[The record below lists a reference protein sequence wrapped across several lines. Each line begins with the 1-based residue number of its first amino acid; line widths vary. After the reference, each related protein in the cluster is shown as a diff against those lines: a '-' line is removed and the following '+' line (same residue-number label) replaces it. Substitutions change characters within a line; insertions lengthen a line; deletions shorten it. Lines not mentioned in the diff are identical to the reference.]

1 MVDRSDSTVGVG
13 PIMPGQH
20 LGIGM
25 AYDGSVNLENQNN
38 PVRGVSSLERA
49 RMSSNDKN
57 LPYNINKGGS
67 GLAKQTGLKAEPNL
81 ANGGIG
87 VSYSNVVLGGGL
99 NPNDPS

>member
-13 PIMPGQH
+13 PIVPGQH

-25 AYDGSVNLENQNN
+25 AYDGSVNLENQSH
-38 PVRGVSSLERA
+38 PVRGVSSLERT
-49 RMSSNDKN
+49 RMPSSD
-57 LPYNINKGGS
+57 LSSQYNINKK
-67 GLAKQTGLKAEPNL
+67 LTGLKAEPNL